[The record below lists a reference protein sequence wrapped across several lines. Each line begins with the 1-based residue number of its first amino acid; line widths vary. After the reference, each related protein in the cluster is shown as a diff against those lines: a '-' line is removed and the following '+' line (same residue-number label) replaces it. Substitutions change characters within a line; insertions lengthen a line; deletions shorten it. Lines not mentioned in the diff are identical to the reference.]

1 MKDGRLESSFSL
13 PRIEEEN
20 EISFADGAIDGI
32 TLYHTGMPKIDAAGT
47 KLMIKAVMH
56 AADGNTAEADS
67 AFAELGKSFRAI
79 SILDELQNYILKHT
93 DKLPATNIYQV
104 ALDLILSSAD
114 RESVKFGLC
123 LLELFRSDLESVKE
137 VVRRIGLSDEFTIF
151 SVWNMLKWDDAN
163 MEIFDLIRKVHGWGR
178 IHALERLEPETPEI
192 SEWILLNGIDNYV
205 MPSYSA
211 LTVWRKAA
219 VENRLYGKISR
230 EEFSAIGRIIGAL
243 LDEGPVPGISE
254 IENAEKSILA
264 YLSLADG
271 FSLDIE
277 DYKNILDLKN
287 WAADEDVDLPAVS
300 DRCAEI
306 IASDKCRET
315 VLRSVKTGNGIRI
328 AEALGIDFA
337 DDLLECMKTD
347 FDRHYHSCGNV
358 IHREGYLDRVID
370 LFHNKLPLDQMRR
383 DPAAELGLS
392 AEYIHYNQL
401 ETLVYALGEHP
412 CCGEDLVA
420 AGLWSPVVRN
430 RHTAL
435 RTLESWCRL
444 LKRPLQEISKTL
456 YQELS
461 ELIEKEVDDEL
472 KEKEQK
478 LLDGYILSETGEGG
492 FVK

>member
-1 MKDGRLESSFSL
+1 MRDGRLESSFSL
-13 PRIEEEN
+13 PRLEEEN

-32 TLYHTGMPKIDAAGT
+32 TLYHAGMPKIDAAGT
-47 KLMIKAVMH
+47 KLMIKAIMH
-56 AADGNTAEADS
+56 AAAGNAAETDS
-67 AFAELGKSFRAI
+67 AFAELGRSFRAI
-79 SILDELQNYILKHT
+79 SIIDDLQNYVIKHAY
-93 DKLPATNIYQV
+93 KLPAENIYKA
-104 ALDLILSSAD
+104 ALNLILNSGD
-114 RESVKFGLC
+114 RESVKFGLA
-123 LLELFRSDLESVKE
+123 LLELFESYEESVKE

-163 MEIFDLIRKVHGWGR
+163 MEIFDLIRKVHGWGK

-192 SEWILLNGIDNYV
+192 SEWILLNGIDNDV
-205 MPSYSA
+205 IPSYSA

-219 VENRLYGKISR
+219 VGNRLYGKISR

-254 IENAEKSILA
+254 IENAEESILA

-306 IASDKCRET
+306 IASDNCRET

-358 IHREGYLDRVID
+358 IHLEGYLDPVIE
-370 LFHNKLPLDQMRR
+370 LFRDKLPLDQMRK
-383 DPAAELGLS
+383 DPAREMGLS
-392 AEYIHYNQL
+392 ADYALYNQL
-401 ETLVYALGEHP
+401 ETIVYELGEHP
-412 CCGEDLVA
+412 CCGDDLVA

-430 RHTAL
+430 RHIAL
-435 RTLESWCRL
+435 RTLESWCSL
-444 LKRPLQEISKTL
+444 LQKPLHEISKTL
-456 YQELS
+456 YLELS
-461 ELIEKEVDDEL
+461 ELIEKEVDDDL

-492 FVK
+492 LAK